1 MADTQT
7 PRQKIALVL
16 AELQRCDDLLKTLWH
31 EDSRREVLNR
41 RNAVI
46 AVGEQIQEVTGET
59 FQAPKA
65 PKHPR
70 YANL

>member
-1 MADTQT
+1 MTQT
-7 PRQKIALVL
+7 PREKIDLVL

-31 EDSRREVLNR
+31 EDSRREVMAR
-41 RNAVI
+41 RDAVV
-46 AVGEQIQEVTGET
+46 AVGKQIQAVTGET
-59 FQAPKA
+59 FQAPAA

>member
-1 MADTQT
+1 MTQT
-7 PRQKIALVL
+7 PREKIKLVL
-16 AELQRCDDLLKTLWH
+16 AELQRCDELLRTLWH

-41 RNAVI
+41 RAAVV
-46 AVGEQIQEVTGET
+46 AVGEQIQDVTGEP
-59 FQAPKA
+59 FHAPAA